1 MLTEWLIWTAEQR
14 ARLESRQ
21 PGHLYETAIVR
32 LTEYMI
38 PMGITPP
45 YDITSE
51 EASRLMVGAREFS
64 HSVSGG
70 PETLEAR
77 IRRLR
82 EERRE
87 KFRKI
92 RRKGYEQRE
101 ERRRLAAVA

>member
-1 MLTEWLIWTAEQR
+1 
-14 ARLESRQ
+14 
-21 PGHLYETAIVR
+21 
-32 LTEYMI
+32 
-38 PMGITPP
+38 MGVI
-45 YDITSE
+45 
-51 EASRLMVGAREFS
+51 EASKE
-64 HSVSGG
+64 SVSRG

-92 RRKGYEQRE
+92 WRKGYEQRE

>member
-1 MLTEWLIWTAEQR
+1 
-14 ARLESRQ
+14 
-21 PGHLYETAIVR
+21 
-32 LTEYMI
+32 
-38 PMGITPP
+38 
-45 YDITSE
+45 
-51 EASRLMVGAREFS
+51 MVGAREFS

-101 ERRRLAAVA
+101 AHRRAIV